1 MGLSCWT
8 ISAASSQYFFFF
20 IIIIFNAELPNML
33 YLSVMFGF
41 AFPPSMLLLHGC
53 FAASLFRFFFVFF
66 FNEVLGRCKVPVL
79 FVRGPLQHMYVICVY
94 PNVCAHL
101 GVLIRGRCGSAR
113 VYTFE
118 RLHQIY
124 KSF

>member
-1 MGLSCWT
+1 MALWVCLAGIFQLLPHST
-8 ISAASSQYFFFF
+8 FFF
-20 IIIIFNAELPNML
+20 IIIIFNSELPNMP

-41 AFPPSMLLLHGC
+41 AFLPSSLLLHGC
-53 FAASLFRFFFVFF
+53 FAASFLFSFFL
-66 FNEVLGRCKVPVL
+66 NELLGRCKVPVL
-79 FVRGPLQHMYVICVY
+79 FVRGPLRHMYVICVY

-101 GVLIRGRCGSAR
+101 GVLIRGLCGSAR

>member
-1 MGLSCWT
+1 MALPCWT
-8 ISAASSQYFFFF
+8 VSAVSSQYLFF
-20 IIIIFNAELPNML
+20 IIFNAELPNAL

-41 AFPPSMLLLHGC
+41 AFPPSILLLHCG
-53 FAASLFRFFFVFF
+53 FAAFFFFF
-66 FNEVLGRCKVPVL
+66 YLLNEVFGRYKVPVL
-79 FVRGPLQHMYVICVY
+79 FVRGLLQRMYVICAY
-94 PNVCAHL
+94 PNVCTHL

-118 RLHQIY
+118 RLHQMY